1 MKQIDHADPFVSSVH
16 ATVPETVFT
25 QRLNASRDR
34 TTSEISSHNVTS
46 QEATPINSELGVRE
60 DSPTL
65 PERFSHLPSPPDTPL
80 NLRQRNYKRTEEN
93 ERIPVLVN
101 ACEGESAW
109 STDTLNTSKFDRQP
123 ACNAPSDETEQ
134 FSPSPAGPI
143 LQSSDLD
150 SWLKTP
156 ESLPQSRIQQQERF
170 NISRHYNVLTKTVSF
185 DTPLKSSITMAV
197 PEKVSTVQDHA
208 DNGTVPEFQ
217 KESTDR
223 TEGSATDMIPAQ
235 SSSEA
240 DEGNN
245 DLLSPSAPLR
255 PGGEADVPCLS
266 KALPRDELPQT
277 PDKTLDEEHF
287 GYAVITSSTR
297 SRAYLPA
304 TQRYGLVTPP
314 EETDTIRV
322 VKTDPDTPVMDN
334 AQVATPP
341 PSVSQRKPFMIPRK
355 PVRPAFNP
363 LTNKPL
369 PPLIKD
375 TVKEH
380 EGGDAVQNATSSYP
394 QPANTSNQYRTQ
406 SSAGDKAHAGCVNAI
421 GLNRVKQAVAR
432 KIKNVRRRQEWT
444 KVVSYVRR

>member
-1 MKQIDHADPFVSSVH
+1 MLVKQIDHADPFVTSVH
-16 ATVPETVFT
+16 ATVPETLFT

-34 TTSEISSHNVTS
+34 MTSEISSHNITS
-46 QEATPINSELGVRE
+46 QEATTINSELGFRD

-80 NLRQRNYKRTEEN
+80 NLRQRDYKKTEEN

-101 ACEGESAW
+101 ACEAE
-109 STDTLNTSKFDRQP
+109 TLNTSKFDRQP

-134 FSPSPAGPI
+134 FSPSPAHPI
-143 LQSSDLD
+143 LQSSGLN
-150 SWLKTP
+150 SWRKPP
-156 ESLPQSRIQQQERF
+156 ESPPQSKIQQREGF
-170 NISRHYNVLTKTVSF
+170 NISRHYNILTKTVSF

-197 PEKVSTVQDHA
+197 PEKVSAVQDHA
-208 DNGTVPEFQ
+208 DNDPVPEFQ
-217 KESTDR
+217 KKSTDL
-223 TEGSATDMIPAQ
+223 TEGSAVDMIPAQ

-240 DEGNN
+240 DEGNI
-245 DLLSPSAPLR
+245 DLHSPSAPLR
-255 PGGEADVPCLS
+255 PGGEGDVPCLS
-266 KALPRDELPQT
+266 KALPRDEFPQT
-277 PDKTLDEEHF
+277 PDKTLDEDRF

-314 EETDTIRV
+314 GEIDTIRA

-369 PPLIKD
+369 PPLVKD

>member
-1 MKQIDHADPFVSSVH
+1 
-16 ATVPETVFT
+16 
-25 QRLNASRDR
+25 
-34 TTSEISSHNVTS
+34 
-46 QEATPINSELGVRE
+46 
-60 DSPTL
+60 
-65 PERFSHLPSPPDTPL
+65 
-80 NLRQRNYKRTEEN
+80 
-93 ERIPVLVN
+93 
-101 ACEGESAW
+101 
-109 STDTLNTSKFDRQP
+109 
-123 ACNAPSDETEQ
+123 
-134 FSPSPAGPI
+134 
-143 LQSSDLD
+143 
-150 SWLKTP
+150 
-156 ESLPQSRIQQQERF
+156 
-170 NISRHYNVLTKTVSF
+170 
-185 DTPLKSSITMAV
+185 MAV
-197 PEKVSTVQDHA
+197 PEKVSAVQDHA
-208 DNGTVPEFQ
+208 DNDPVPEFQ
-217 KESTDR
+217 KKSTDL
-223 TEGSATDMIPAQ
+223 TEGSAVDMIPAQ

-240 DEGNN
+240 DEGNI
-245 DLLSPSAPLR
+245 DLHSPSAPLR
-255 PGGEADVPCLS
+255 PGGEGDVPCLS
-266 KALPRDELPQT
+266 KALPRDEFPQT
-277 PDKTLDEEHF
+277 PDKTLDENRF

-314 EETDTIRV
+314 GEIDTIRA

-369 PPLIKD
+369 PPLVKD